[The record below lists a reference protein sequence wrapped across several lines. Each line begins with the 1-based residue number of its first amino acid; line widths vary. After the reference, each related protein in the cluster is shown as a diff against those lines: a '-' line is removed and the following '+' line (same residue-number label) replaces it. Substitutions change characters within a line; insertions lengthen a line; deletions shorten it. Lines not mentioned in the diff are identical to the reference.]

1 LAGAVLPY
9 ITSGAAPIV
18 DFLGAG
24 QACQSECTKGKGYF
38 VQIGY
43 HNIFLFGIKAALLR
57 AYKTY
62 ASGSVHQNSVT
73 AIVPQHNGISSGE
86 VRQTNTI
93 FTLLI

>member
-1 LAGAVLPY
+1 M
-9 ITSGAAPIV
+9 